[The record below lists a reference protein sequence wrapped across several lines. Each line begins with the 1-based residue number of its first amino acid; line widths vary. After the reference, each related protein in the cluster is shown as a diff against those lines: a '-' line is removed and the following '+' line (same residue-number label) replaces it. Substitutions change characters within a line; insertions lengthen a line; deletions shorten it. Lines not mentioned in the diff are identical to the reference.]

1 MARRARLIAAVPAAA
16 ALAVA
21 VAGCGG
27 GGGVALKGDTAD
39 AKSAARA
46 VAAAL
51 QPTRPGIRSVTC
63 GPLDFELAYRC
74 TVDLG
79 AKAEA
84 LACSL
89 SSSKGSVADPATRPE
104 APYCLGAAADARR
117 QAALGVLGARAIARL
132 NREPRLRSLVLK
144 ARASGFT
151 LGCVLGFR
159 TAGKAKQQQ
168 QTDDTVL
175 ELIAAQVDTGRAFW
189 ATLTVPADDA
199 APVVVD
205 TGIDPRDKAGVNGY
219 SACSIDQDGSAALT
233 GEPRDAALVAS
244 A

>member
-1 MARRARLIAAVPAAA
+1 MARRAPLIAAVPAAA
-16 ALAVA
+16 ALVVA

-51 QPTRPGIRSVTC
+51 QPTRSGIRAITC
-63 GPLDFELAYRC
+63 GPLDFELTYRC

-79 AKAEA
+79 TRAEA

-89 SSSKGSVADPATRPE
+89 SASKGSVADPATRPE
-104 APYCLGAAADARR
+104 TPYCLGAAADARR
-117 QAALGVLGARAIARL
+117 QAALGALGARALARL
-132 NREPRLRSLVLK
+132 NREPRLRSLVLN

-168 QTDDTVL
+168 TNDTVL

-189 ATLTVPADDA
+189 ATLIVPADDG
-199 APVVVD
+199 APVVAD
-205 TGIDPRDKAGVNGY
+205 TGIDPRKKAAVNGY
-219 SACSIDQDGSAALT
+219 SSCSIDKGGVATLT

>member
-1 MARRARLIAAVPAAA
+1 MARRVLLIAAVPAAA

-27 GGGVALKGDTAD
+27 GGGVALKGDTTD
-39 AKSAARA
+39 AKAAARA
-46 VAAAL
+46 VSAAL

-79 AKAEA
+79 AKAES

-89 SSSKGSVADPATRPE
+89 SASKGSVADPATRPE

-117 QAALGVLGARAIARL
+117 QAALAALATRAIARI
-132 NREPRLRSLVLK
+132 NREPRLRSLVLN
-144 ARASGFT
+144 ARASGYT

-159 TAGKAKQQQ
+159 TVGKAKQQ
-168 QTDDTVL
+168 QTDDTVF

-189 ATLTVPADDA
+189 ATLTVPADDG
-199 APVVVD
+199 APLVVD
-205 TGIDPRDKAGVNGY
+205 SGIDPRDKVAVNGY
-219 SACSIDQDGSAALT
+219 SACSIDKDGVATLT

>member
-1 MARRARLIAAVPAAA
+1 VARRVQLIAAVPAAA
-16 ALAVA
+16 ALVVA

-27 GGGVALKGDTAD
+27 GGGVALKGDTTD

-46 VAAAL
+46 VSAAL

-89 SSSKGSVADPATRPE
+89 SASKGSVADPATRPE
-104 APYCLGAAADARR
+104 APYCLGAAADARL

-159 TAGKAKQQQ
+159 TTGKAKQQ

-189 ATLTVPADDA
+189 ATLIVPADDG

-219 SACSIDQDGSAALT
+219 SSCSIDEDGVAAVT